1 MIQPC
6 TCRLQRVARENKFD
20 KSFGFDQYIAGPTRL
35 GWLLNFSPT
44 VKGDAEGTEHSALD
58 LFFLQENGE
67 TFKATYESLPY
78 FYAGVKDGRHKEVG
92 VFLKRK
98 FDKQLVSAQVVEL
111 EDMDLPNH
119 LSGIK
124 RAYLKLSFL
133 NTRDLMDVRKLLRS
147 AAEKNQKLAET
158 TEAYATFGRTSEDA
172 NCMDIITELREYD
185 VP

>member
-1 MIQPC
+1 M
-6 TCRLQRVARENKFD
+6 TTKMSTAKKRDGLVGKKGSSWRDRNSDRLQRVARENKFD

-98 FDKQLVSAQVVEL
+98 F
-111 EDMDLPNH
+111 
-119 LSGIK
+119 G
-124 RAYLKLSFL
+124 
-133 NTRDLMDVRKLLRS
+133 
-147 AAEKNQKLAET
+147 
-158 TEAYATFGRTSEDA
+158 
-172 NCMDIITELREYD
+172 
-185 VP
+185 